1 MIRDRGSIKWT
12 AMMLPE
18 HVKLLREWA
27 EEDSYEQKPELDEQ
41 QMEEMNH
48 LLCHALEV
56 NQELVITYYNQKRH
70 QLMIGTIHHYNE
82 LSQKLHIID
91 KFGEPHYLTINQVID
106 IRPY

>member
-27 EEDSYEQKPELDEQ
+27 EEDSYQQKPELDEQ
-41 QMEEMNH
+41 QMEEMNQ

-56 NQELVITYYNQKRH
+56 NQELVITYYHQKRH
-70 QLMIGTIHHYNE
+70 QLLIGTIHHYSEHN
-82 LSQKLHIID
+82 QKLHIMD

-106 IRPY
+106 LRPY